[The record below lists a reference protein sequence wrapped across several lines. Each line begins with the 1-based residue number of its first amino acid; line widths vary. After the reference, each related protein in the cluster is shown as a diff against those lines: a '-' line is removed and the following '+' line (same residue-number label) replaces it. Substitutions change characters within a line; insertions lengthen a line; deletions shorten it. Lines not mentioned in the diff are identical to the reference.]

1 MYKSYR
7 NCYNSQESKKLNHTG
22 NVTKIEE
29 EQDSDD
35 QELEDEMQISDVEDF
50 QQEQFNN
57 SQRDADDMMEDEE
70 EINGEQ

>member
-29 EQDSDD
+29 E
-35 QELEDEMQISDVEDF
+35 
-50 QQEQFNN
+50 
-57 SQRDADDMMEDEE
+57 
-70 EINGEQ
+70 